1 MVAVAFL
8 WETMLNPQYGI
19 VNTWLSEPIAFLSQ
33 AKGEIL
39 GVQVPVALLT
49 VIAFEAWRYFPFAF
63 LFILA
68 RLQAL
73 PAELDEAAVVDGAT
87 PTQRFRYVIMPQLW
101 RIIALL
107 SVLRFVFTFT
117 KFDDVY
123 LLTGGGAGTEVVSVR
138 VYNFLT
144 SRDDIGASAA
154 QAIVLA
160 VFLVVLLA
168 IYLRFFAGVN
178 VSRDRFE
185 RGLLKVLKPLVV
197 AFLFL
202 ITAFPFCYM
211 VMLSVRDI
219 QELIL
224 DPGSLWPR
232 SLTLDTYVDV
242 LTRQG
247 FLTFLKNST
256 IVAVA
261 SVAVTLLISIPG
273 AYAVARLRFF
283 GRRQVHFLFLA
294 VYLFPAIVLAI
305 PLFVLFTM
313 IGLRGSLIGLIL
325 VYIAQTV
332 PVTVYM
338 LRNYFETVPQSVE
351 EAAAIDGCTRLSTI
365 WRVVLPLSK
374 PALMATGLYAFMIAW
389 NEFLFAL
396 LFLVERRENW
406 TVSLGLSQL
415 AGSIEIPTTVLMAG
429 SVVLTLPIVIVFF
442 AGERLL
448 TAGLTA
454 GAEKG

>member
-1 MVAVAFL
+1 MSRDSV
-8 WETMLNPQYGI
+8 ERG
-19 VNTWLSEPIAFLSQ
+19 
-33 AKGEIL
+33 
-39 GVQVPVALLT
+39 
-49 VIAFEAWRYFPFAF
+49 
-63 LFILA
+63 
-68 RLQAL
+68 
-73 PAELDEAAVVDGAT
+73 
-87 PTQRFRYVIMPQLW
+87 
-101 RIIALL
+101 
-107 SVLRFVFTFT
+107 VLR
-117 KFDDVY
+117 
-123 LLTGGGAGTEVVSVR
+123 
-138 VYNFLT
+138 
-144 SRDDIGASAA
+144 
-154 QAIVLA
+154 
-160 VFLVVLLA
+160 
-168 IYLRFFAGVN
+168 
-178 VSRDRFE
+178 
-185 RGLLKVLKPLVV
+185 VLKPLTIAV
-197 AFLFL
+197 LFL
-202 ITAFPFCYM
+202 ATAFPFFYM
-211 VMLSVRDI
+211 VMLSIRDI

-224 DPGSLWPR
+224 DPGSLLPR
-232 SLTLDTYVDV
+232 SFTLATYHDV

-247 FLTFLKNST
+247 FLTFMANSA

-273 AYAVARLRFF
+273 AYAVARLNFF

-294 VYLFPAIVLAI
+294 VYLFPAIILAI

-313 IGLRGSLIGLIL
+313 IGLRGSLPGLIL

-338 LRNYFETVPQSVE
+338 LRNYFETVPPSVE
-351 EAAAIDGCTRLSTI
+351 EAAAIDGCGRISTI

-396 LFLVERRENW
+396 LFLVERRDRW

-442 AGERLL
+442 ASERLL
-448 TAGLTA
+448 TEGLTA

>member
-1 MVAVAFL
+1 
-8 WETMLNPQYGI
+8 
-19 VNTWLSEPIAFLSQ
+19 
-33 AKGEIL
+33 
-39 GVQVPVALLT
+39 
-49 VIAFEAWRYFPFAF
+49 
-63 LFILA
+63 
-68 RLQAL
+68 
-73 PAELDEAAVVDGAT
+73 
-87 PTQRFRYVIMPQLW
+87 
-101 RIIALL
+101 
-107 SVLRFVFTFT
+107 
-117 KFDDVY
+117 
-123 LLTGGGAGTEVVSVR
+123 
-138 VYNFLT
+138 
-144 SRDDIGASAA
+144 
-154 QAIVLA
+154 
-160 VFLVVLLA
+160 
-168 IYLRFFAGVN
+168 

-185 RGLLKVLKPLVV
+185 RALLRVLRPLVI
-197 AFLFL
+197 ALLFV
-202 ITAFPFCYM
+202 ITAFPFYYM
-211 VMLSVRDI
+211 VMLSFRDI

-224 DPGSLWPR
+224 EPGSLWPR
-232 SLTLDTYVDV
+232 AFTFDTYANV
-242 LTRQG
+242 LDRQG
-247 FLTFLKNST
+247 FLIFMRNSAV
-256 IVAVA
+256 VAVA
-261 SVAVTLLISIPG
+261 SVVVTLLISIPG

-283 GRRQVHFLFLA
+283 GRRQVHFLFLS

-313 IGLRGSLIGLIL
+313 MGLRGSLVGLIL

-351 EAAAIDGCTRLSTI
+351 EAAAIDGCSRLSTI

-396 LFLVERRENW
+396 LFLVERRESW

-442 AGERLL
+442 ASERLL
-448 TAGLTA
+448 TEGLTA